1 MIDKTNM
8 NYHKSLSDDKILRE
22 IFSCAYLLQT
32 NQHIEIFKELKNKL
46 LSTYEV
52 IAEFTYKGYNGGCIM
67 CNQQTLVYR
76 KNKFKPIILGKNV
89 EVLNGTFTNVG
100 GSNTYPAVTNQ
111 TGFKVTL
118 KFLSYGLPI
127 VDETNGWDIH
137 IISLTKQG

>member
-32 NQHIEIFKELKNKL
+32 NQHIEIFKELKDKL

-52 IAEFTYKGYNGGCIM
+52 IAEFTYKGYNGDCIV

-76 KNKFKPIILGKNV
+76 KNKFKPITLGKNV

-100 GSNTYPAVTNQ
+100 GSNTYPAVTCQ
-111 TGFKVTL
+111 EGFKVTL
-118 KFLSYGLPI
+118 KFISYGLPI

-137 IISLTKQG
+137 IINLTKQN